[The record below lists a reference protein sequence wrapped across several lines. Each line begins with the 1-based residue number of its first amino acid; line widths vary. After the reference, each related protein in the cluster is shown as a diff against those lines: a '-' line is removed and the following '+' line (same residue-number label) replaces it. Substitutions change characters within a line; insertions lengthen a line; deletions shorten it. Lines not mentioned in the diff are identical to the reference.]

1 MNSLFGTPYKL
12 NLKLKKLN
20 RNLTNNTELNSLYNN
35 INASI
40 PLITSHFCYLKNR
53 INSLNKSLNN
63 IPIACKMLDT
73 SRVKYQNN
81 ISNLFTSKNN
91 SNYYND
97 YYTSPKP
104 VSKYT
109 KINKNILND
118 KYDKKCND
126 ININRNN
133 HFKLNYNY
141 RSNFNSNCDKPIK
154 LKHNRNRSCL
164 NMLNNNNN
172 FYSKNNI
179 SNNIPLGYNNNNKSI
194 CNDFEEMYKD
204 KYENLS
210 QQICEKDK
218 IIDKMQG
225 VINDTFNQLNRKK
238 KENSMLKSEIIEL
251 KSRCNDSN
259 FYDFNNNNICENSK
273 QNYSNYKNDISNM
286 NININKK
293 RNYLS
298 CDYKRNYNNDDP
310 DKKSMDMKWEEIR
323 KLNERMDKLLYENEN
338 KSRFENICQNNYNFN
353 YNYMQ

>member
-1 MNSLFGTPYKL
+1 MNSLCGTPYKL

-20 RNLTNNTELNSLYNN
+20 RNLTSNIELNRLYNN

-40 PLITSHFCYLKNR
+40 PLITSQFCYLKNR

-63 IPIACKMLDT
+63 IPIACRMLDT
-73 SRVKYQNN
+73 SRVNCHNN
-81 ISNLFTSKNN
+81 ITNLFTSKNN

-109 KINKNILND
+109 KINKNFLND
-118 KYDKKCND
+118 KYSKKCND
-126 ININRNN
+126 KNINRDNQ
-133 HFKLNYNY
+133 FKLNYNY
-141 RSNFNSNCDKPIK
+141 RSNYNSNCDKPIK

-164 NMLNNNNN
+164 NMINNNNN
-172 FYSKNNI
+172 FYTKNNI
-179 SNNIPLGYNNNNKSI
+179 NNNIPLGYNNNKSI
-194 CNDFEEMYKD
+194 CNDYNEIYKD
-204 KYENLS
+204 KYEDLS

-218 IIDKMQG
+218 IIGKMQG

-238 KENSMLKSEIIEL
+238 KENSMLQSEIIEL

-259 FYDFNNNNICENSK
+259 IYNLKNNNICNNSK
-273 QNYSNYKNDISNM
+273 QYYSNYKIDIPDM
-286 NININKK
+286 NINANKK

-298 CDYKRNYNNDDP
+298 CDFARNISNDDP

-323 KLNERMDKLLYENEN
+323 KLNQRMDKLLYENEN
-338 KSRFENICQNNYNFN
+338 SSKRYKNICQNNYNFN
-353 YNYMQ
+353 YN

>member
-1 MNSLFGTPYKL
+1 MNSLCGTPYKL

-20 RNLTNNTELNSLYNN
+20 RNLTSNTELNRLYNN

-40 PLITSHFCYLKNR
+40 PLITSQFCYLKNR

-63 IPIACKMLDT
+63 IPIACRILDT
-73 SRVKYQNN
+73 SRVNCHNN
-81 ISNLFTSKNN
+81 ITNLFTSKNN

-109 KINKNILND
+109 KINKNFLND
-118 KYDKKCND
+118 KFGKKCND
-126 ININRNN
+126 KNIKRDNQ
-133 HFKLNYNY
+133 FKLNYNY
-141 RSNFNSNCDKPIK
+141 KSIYNSNCDKPIK

-164 NMLNNNNN
+164 NMINNNNN
-172 FYSKNNI
+172 FYTKNNI
-179 SNNIPLGYNNNNKSI
+179 NNNIPLGYNNKSI
-194 CNDFEEMYKD
+194 CNDYNEIYKD
-204 KYENLS
+204 KYEDLS

-218 IIDKMQG
+218 IIGKMQG

-238 KENSMLKSEIIEL
+238 KENSMLQSEIIEL

-259 FYDFNNNNICENSK
+259 IYNLKNNNICENSK
-273 QNYSNYKNDISNM
+273 LYSNYKIDIPDM
-286 NININKK
+286 NINANKK

-298 CDYKRNYNNDDP
+298 CDFARNINNDDP

-323 KLNERMDKLLYENEN
+323 KLNQRMDKLLYENQN
-338 KSRFENICQNNYNFN
+338 SSKRYKNICQNNYNFN
-353 YNYMQ
+353 YNLME

>member
-1 MNSLFGTPYKL
+1 MNSLLGTPYKL
-12 NLKLKKLN
+12 NLKLKKIN
-20 RNLTNNTELNSLYNN
+20 RNLTNNFELYRLYNN

-73 SRVKYQNN
+73 SKVNYQNN
-81 ISNLFTSKNN
+81 ITNLFTSKNN

-109 KINKNILND
+109 KINKKILNE
-118 KYDKKCND
+118 KYGKKCND
-126 ININRNN
+126 ININRDN

-141 RSNFNSNCDKPIK
+141 KSNYNSNCDKPIK

-164 NMLNNNNN
+164 NMINNNTN
-172 FYSKNNI
+172 FYNKNNI
-179 SNNIPLGYNNNNKSI
+179 NNNMSLGYNNNKSI
-194 CNDFEEMYKD
+194 CNDFNEKYKD

-210 QQICEKDK
+210 QQIFEKDK
-218 IIDKMQG
+218 IIENMQG
-225 VINDTFNQLNRKK
+225 VINDTFNQLNRKN

-259 FYDFNNNNICENSK
+259 FYDFKNNNICENSK
-273 QNYSNYKNDISNM
+273 QYYSNYKSDIPDI
-286 NININKK
+286 NININNK

-298 CDYKRNYNNDDP
+298 CDTKRNFNNDDP

-323 KLNERMDKLLYENEN
+323 KLNERMDKLLYENKN
-338 KSRFENICQNNYNFN
+338 KSKRYENRCQNNFN
-353 YNYMQ
+353 YNYIQ